1 MNIYIYMYIHVHKIE
16 RARDVRTEAPALEEV
31 VPRILPQG
39 VWHLVVLHHVVEL
52 VLFVYVV

>member
-1 MNIYIYMYIHVHKIE
+1 MYIHVHKIE